1 MSTVVQRIKDPS
13 RRDRAVYAKHWA
25 ANFAN
30 LGWVGLKKGPVQL
43 AQNVQRY
50 PWLKK
55 LLSIN
60 QIHDTM
66 TRGRRG
72 LYREANAYLVSS
84 VVKSV
89 GDMLDGV
96 FNHPDKLVLHED
108 LIPPE
113 ILYAMGLKP
122 WMAEFLG
129 IVLPMVE
136 PSVMEYFIDVAE
148 GAGIP
153 PDVCSLPKST
163 IGLVLEGHMPRPVAG
178 ITSNMPC
185 DGGMSQYTI
194 IERELDIPLFR
205 LDVPYD
211 FHSERAVDYFV
222 RQLEELIFWL
232 EEHTPGRMD
241 WDRLREVCEERN
253 RSVEA
258 ELDLWDLV
266 RHKPAPMAAEVV
278 YLSHLLYGVAC
289 PGTARGTETFAHL
302 AELARRNLEQGGTA
316 LEDERYRVA
325 LWNPPTMMAIDLFAW
340 AEQAYGVALIMDMLT
355 YHRHPFIDTRTPR
368 SMLRGIAQCMMQG
381 PMARHTRGPAENF
394 FGDLFHFYEHFD
406 LDMIWMAAHI
416 GCKNTQALSGMF
428 REKCRERGIPLLF
441 IDYDLA
447 DSRITS
453 AEGIRSQIEQF
464 METVMRAE
472 RLDQG
477 TREPQAAGIRGMLS
491 KRLLR
496 RNR

>member
-1 MSTVVQRIKDPS
+1 MKTVVKRIKNPS
-13 RRDRAVYAKHWA
+13 KRDQAVYATHYA
-25 ANFAN
+25 SNFAK
-30 LGWVGLKKGPVQL
+30 LSWSGLKQGPVQL
-43 AQNVQRY
+43 ARNTQRF

-55 LLSIN
+55 LFLIN
-60 QIHDTM
+60 QMHDTM

-72 LYREANAYLVSS
+72 LYREANAYLISS
-84 VVKSV
+84 IVTSV

-96 FNHPDKLVLHED
+96 FKHPDKLVLHED

-113 ILYAMGLKP
+113 ILFAMGLKP

-136 PSVMEYFIDVAE
+136 PSEMEHFIDVAE
-148 GAGIP
+148 SAGIP

-163 IGLVLEGHMPRPVAG
+163 IGLVLEGQMPQPVVA

-194 IERELDIPLFR
+194 IERELDIPVFR
-205 LDVPYD
+205 LDVPYRFLSD
-211 FHSERAVDYFV
+211 RAEDYFV
-222 RQLEELIFWL
+222 RELEQLIFWL

-241 WDRLREVCEERN
+241 WDRMREVCEERN
-253 RSVEA
+253 RAVEY
-258 ELDLWDLV
+258 EMDLWDLV

-278 YLSHLLYGVAC
+278 YLSHLLYGVAR
-289 PGTARGTETFAHL
+289 PGTALGTQTFKKL
-302 AELARRNLEQGGTA
+302 GELARQNLENGVA
-316 LEDERYRVA
+316 AVEDERYRVA

-355 YHRHPFIDTRTPR
+355 YNRHPFIDTRTPR
-368 SMLRGIAQCMMQG
+368 SMLRGLAQCMMQG

-394 FGDLFHFYEHFD
+394 FGVLFNLYEHFD

-441 IDYDLA
+441 IDHDLS

-453 AEGIRSQIEQF
+453 AEGIRNQVEQF
-464 METVMRAE
+464 METVMKAE
-472 RLDQG
+472 KLKPEVEEPRQG
-477 TREPQAAGIRGMLS
+477 GIKNLIS
-491 KRLLR
+491 KRVLR
-496 RNR
+496 RKR